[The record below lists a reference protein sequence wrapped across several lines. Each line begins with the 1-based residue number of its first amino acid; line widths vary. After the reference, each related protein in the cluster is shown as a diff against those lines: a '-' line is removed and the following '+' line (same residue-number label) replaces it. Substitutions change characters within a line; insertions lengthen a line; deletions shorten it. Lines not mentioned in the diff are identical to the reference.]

1 MAARGGHGPHSC
13 ILLGLWEMVSTD
25 SFHLALSTDDLV
37 ADPNCDMRPLT
48 RYLKGLGK
56 SHPPNTVKAVS
67 V

>member
-37 ADPNCDMRPLT
+37 ADQLRHEASYPLSE
-48 RYLKGLGK
+48 GAG
-56 SHPPNTVKAVS
+56 
-67 V
+67 